1 MYDIVISVNIYK
13 SIKTLWLQLETI
25 KDNVKPPYCIIY
37 NCNAYM
43 FKELLSIK
51 LPDNIFINPEIIEKR
66 RDHGS
71 IIHGIVSN
79 MNFALQNFSF
89 KYFLILSGRTILYR
103 ELQTK
108 NLDSQCKKWYSKEE
122 KIQSRIGAFDMQDW
136 SWPKLNNTLLAKYY
150 LQRGYILEGG
160 AHEGLCLAYKVCNN
174 ILNFLKNNN
183 DIEND
188 LFNCSYNVEEFALQ
202 TIASNEHDEDNMEYG
217 YIYIGNGV
225 YETYDINNKNLYT
238 RKIQFLQ

>member
-1 MYDIVISVNIYK
+1 
-13 SIKTLWLQLETI
+13 
-25 KDNVKPPYCIIY
+25 
-37 NCNAYM
+37 M

-122 KIQSRIGAFDMQDW
+122 KIQSRIGAFDM
-136 SWPKLNNTLLAKYY
+136 
-150 LQRGYILEGG
+150 
-160 AHEGLCLAYKVCNN
+160 
-174 ILNFLKNNN
+174 
-183 DIEND
+183 
-188 LFNCSYNVEEFALQ
+188 
-202 TIASNEHDEDNMEYG
+202 
-217 YIYIGNGV
+217 
-225 YETYDINNKNLYT
+225 
-238 RKIQFLQ
+238 